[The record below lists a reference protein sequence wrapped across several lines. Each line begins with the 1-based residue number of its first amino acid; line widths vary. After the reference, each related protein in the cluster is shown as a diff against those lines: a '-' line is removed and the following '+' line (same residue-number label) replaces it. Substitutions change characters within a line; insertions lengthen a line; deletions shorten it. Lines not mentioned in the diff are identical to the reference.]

1 MKFLKAVIK
10 FDLCPTAAARF
21 WSSTPPGN
29 HVAEMRNMVAA
40 VIGFTTFPFEA
51 KVLSGYADAE

>member
-1 MKFLKAVIK
+1 VIK